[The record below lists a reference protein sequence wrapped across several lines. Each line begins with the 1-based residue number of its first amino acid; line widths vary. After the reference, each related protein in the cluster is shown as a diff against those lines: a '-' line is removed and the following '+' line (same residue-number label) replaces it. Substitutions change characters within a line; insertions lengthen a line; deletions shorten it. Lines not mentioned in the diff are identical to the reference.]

1 VRGEGCTGWSG
12 FTFGSGVSRCQF
24 CRQTRFGVHW
34 FPARTEVWYGVVSF
48 ATWQGNYRLVS
59 KSLSIAGLVVSGLV
73 VVLFVADLAAAFPF
87 ARTSWLLDVAFIVSG
102 LIVGYL
108 SWSIL
113 DQGKRRP
120 VKPSGLR

>member
-1 VRGEGCTGWSG
+1 
-12 FTFGSGVSRCQF
+12 
-24 CRQTRFGVHW
+24 
-34 FPARTEVWYGVVSF
+34 
-48 ATWQGNYRLVS
+48 VS
-59 KSLSIAGLVVSGLV
+59 KSLAITGLVVSGLV

-87 ARTSWLLDVAFIVSG
+87 ARTSWLLDAAFIVSG

-120 VKPSGLR
+120 AKPGGIR

>member
-1 VRGEGCTGWSG
+1 
-12 FTFGSGVSRCQF
+12 
-24 CRQTRFGVHW
+24 
-34 FPARTEVWYGVVSF
+34 
-48 ATWQGNYRLVS
+48 VS

-120 VKPSGLR
+120 GKPAGLR